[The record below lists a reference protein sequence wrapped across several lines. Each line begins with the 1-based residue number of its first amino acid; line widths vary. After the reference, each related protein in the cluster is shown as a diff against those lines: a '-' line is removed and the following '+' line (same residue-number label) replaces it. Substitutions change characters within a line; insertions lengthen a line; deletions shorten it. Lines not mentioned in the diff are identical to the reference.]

1 LEIVKTENL
10 SKSYGAFQALSDV
23 SLEIKQGSIY
33 GILGPNG
40 AGKTTLLRILTGILG
55 PDKGQ
60 YFFQGDKFTSAS
72 QQRIGY
78 LPEERGLYKKMK
90 VEEQLVYF
98 ARLKGVSASEAKT
111 RTTSFL
117 EETGLGEWKNHT
129 VDALSKG
136 MQQKVQF
143 IASIIHNPD
152 LIILDEPFSGF
163 DPVNAELLKN
173 YIFRFRKEGKTIL
186 LSTHRMENAE
196 ELCDTIV
203 LINKGKNVLEGEVKK
218 IKEGV
223 KKNRLI
229 IEGEGILPENKLLYE
244 IVKSETLSGNQLIAT
259 LSPVP
264 GIVLNNIIEV
274 LMPHISF
281 KSFKEE
287 LPSLHEIFIDKIK
300 GDNDE

>member
-281 KSFKEE
+281 KSLKEE

>member
-10 SKSYGAFQALSDV
+10 SKSYGEFQALSEI
-23 SLEIKQGSIY
+23 SLGIKQGSIY

-55 PDKGQ
+55 PDKGN
-60 YFFQGDKFTSAS
+60 YFFQGNKFSSAC
-72 QQRIGY
+72 QERIGY

-98 ARLKGVSASEAKT
+98 ARLKGVAAYEAKA
-111 RTTSFL
+111 RTLSFL
-117 EETGLGEWKNHT
+117 EETDLGNWKNNT
-129 VDALSKG
+129 VDSLSKG

-173 YIFRFRKEGKTIL
+173 YIFKFKKEGKTIL

-196 ELCDTIV
+196 ELCDKIV

-229 IEGEGILPENKLLYE
+229 VEGEGSLPENKLLYE
-244 IVKSETLSGNQLIAT
+244 IVETESLSGNQFIAT
-259 LSPVP
+259 LSPAP
-264 GIVLNNIIEV
+264 GVALNKIIEV

-300 GDNDE
+300 GDSNE

>member
-1 LEIVKTENL
+1 LEIVKTEKL
-10 SKSYGAFQALSDV
+10 SKAYGAYQALSDV
-23 SLEIKQGSIY
+23 SLRIKQGSIY

-55 PDKGQ
+55 PDGGH
-60 YFFQGDKFTSAS
+60 YFFQGNKFTTAC

-90 VEEQLVYF
+90 VEEQLIYF
-98 ARLKGVSASEAKT
+98 ARLKGVSSSEAKA
-111 RTTSFL
+111 RVLSFL
-117 EETGLGEWKNHT
+117 HETGLENWKNHT

-143 IASIIHNPD
+143 IASIIHDPD

-173 YIFRFRKEGKTIL
+173 YIFRFKKEGKTIL

-203 LINKGKNVLEGEVKK
+203 LINKGKNILEGEVKS

-229 IEGEGILPENKLLYE
+229 IEGAGVMPENKHLYQLLE
-244 IVKSETLSGNQLIAT
+244 QEVLPDGQFTARLA
-259 LSPVP
+259 PAP
-264 GIVLNNIIEV
+264 GVVLNAIIEA
-274 LMPHISF
+274 LLPHIAF
-281 KSFKEE
+281 KSLREE
-287 LPSLHEIFIDKIK
+287 LPSLHEIFIDRIK
-300 GDNDE
+300 EGHDE

>member
-1 LEIVKTENL
+1 MEIVKTENL

-117 EETGLGEWKNHT
+117 EETGLAEWKNHT

-244 IVKSETLSGNQLIAT
+244 IVKSETLSGNQLNAT

-281 KSFKEE
+281 KSLKEE

>member
-1 LEIVKTENL
+1 MEIVKTENL
-10 SKSYGAFQALSDV
+10 SKSYGDFQALSEI
-23 SLEIKQGSIY
+23 SLGIKQGSIY

-55 PDKGQ
+55 PDKGV
-60 YFFQGDKFTSAS
+60 YLFQGNKFTSDC

-98 ARLKGVSASEAKT
+98 ARLKGVASSEAKA
-111 RTTSFL
+111 RTTFFL
-117 EETGLGEWKNHT
+117 EETGLDNWKNHSL
-129 VDALSKG
+129 DSLSKG

-173 YIFRFRKEGKTIL
+173 YIFRFKKEGKTIL

-196 ELCDTIV
+196 ELCDKIV
-203 LINKGKNVLEGEVKK
+203 LINKGKNILEGEVKR

-223 KKNRLI
+223 KKNRLV
-229 IEGEGILPENKLLYE
+229 IEGEGTLPENKLLYE
-244 IVKSETLSGNQLIAT
+244 IVETESLTSNQIIAT
-259 LSPVP
+259 LAPAP
-264 GIVLNNIIEV
+264 GVALNKIIEV

-281 KSFKEE
+281 RNFKEE

-300 GDNDE
+300 GDSNE